1 MSRWQA
7 FSMFTMLAF
16 SLYLLSSST
25 SYNTCPGFCFSSFL
39 PGLAVG
45 LAYIQ
50 LTPAVNGEKWP
61 NANRWITSTLY
72 VVGAYLI
79 YLLASS
85 LSSDDCQSFCY
96 ASFLPGTVA
105 GFALW
110 QIIKEKGSSRLLH
123 DT

>member
-1 MSRWQA
+1 
-7 FSMFTMLAF
+7 MFMLAF
-16 SLYLLSSST
+16 AIYIPASST
-25 SYNTCPGFCFSSFL
+25 SYNTCPNFCVSSFL

-85 LSSDDCQSFCY
+85 LSSNYCQGFCY
-96 ASFLPGTVA
+96 ASFLPGLVA
-105 GFALW
+105 GLALW
-110 QIIKEKGSSRLLH
+110 QILPDIRKKPPE
-123 DT
+123 